1 MACRRSWQGRLTVR
15 ASSTNRASWR
25 SGPGQAGGQGQ
36 GKLAVRARASW
47 RSGPGQAGGQG
58 QGKLA
63 VRTRQADGQG
73 QSKLASSTIRADGIS
88 FILLMVRCA
97 FPTPS
102 KKFSKFSNFQ
112 YQNFQYQTF
121 NIKLSISNSNTK
133 PLKPKLMI
141 AIRPWS
147 NKNKNHAQ
155 IC

>member
-63 VRTRQADGQG
+63 VRARASWRSGPRQADGQG
-73 QSKLASSTIRADGIS
+73 QGKLAVRARRHIFYIVNGS
-88 FILLMVRCA
+88 LR
-97 FPTPS
+97 FPNPL
-102 KKFSKFSNFQ
+102 KKIFKIF
-112 YQNFQYQTF
+112 
-121 NIKLSISNSNTK
+121 KLSI
-133 PLKPKLMI
+133 PKLSI
-141 AIRPWS
+141 PNFQVHEHLIPNFQVREHSRIQDHSPS
-147 NKNKNHAQ
+147 P
-155 IC
+155 